1 MLTEIYSNLLHFLTW
16 FHWRRKHDGILCTH
30 HVFILVDHCDMFLS
44 FFWREEGGERKRVV
58 LNSQQCV
65 CSATKDEGF
74 VAMETPAW
82 REDCLESLPNP
93 QFTTE
98 CTVQWILYVVNTQ
111 AGKLVPSPWLFNQ
124 WHLIWQRGV
133 KSLMAHSTNQTGY
146 IQLCAKLQK
155 NCNQN
160 AQVFKSPIWDVIVD
174 IRGVMVV

>member
-82 REDCLESLPNP
+82 REDCLDILPNS
-93 QFTTE
+93 QLTLE
-98 CTVQWILYVVNTQ
+98 CTVQWLYSQYIGRQTGSI
-111 AGKLVPSPWLFNQ
+111 AL
-124 WHLIWQRGV
+124 HLTDYT
-133 KSLMAHSTNQTGY
+133 SLTAHSTNQPGY
-146 IQLCAKLQK
+146 IQLCVKLQK
-155 NCNQN
+155 ISNQ
-160 AQVFKSPIWDVIVD
+160 KTCL
-174 IRGVMVV
+174 RCLK